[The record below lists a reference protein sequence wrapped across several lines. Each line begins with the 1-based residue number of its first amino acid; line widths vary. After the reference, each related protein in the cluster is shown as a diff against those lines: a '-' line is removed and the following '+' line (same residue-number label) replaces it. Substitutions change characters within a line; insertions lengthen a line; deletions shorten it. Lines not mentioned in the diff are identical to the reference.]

1 MPCEGAR
8 HPEID
13 VGTWSIS
20 TLFIRMMWFRLTLT
34 MLWPSDNV
42 TAVLRLRTVTVVCLA
57 VAAVVTVAIR
67 ETPAGVAQ

>member
-1 MPCEGAR
+1 MLFR
-8 HPEID
+8 SEID

-57 VAAVVTVAIR
+57 VAAVMTVAIR
-67 ETPAGVAQ
+67 ETPAGVAR

>member
-1 MPCEGAR
+1 
-8 HPEID
+8 
-13 VGTWSIS
+13 
-20 TLFIRMMWFRLTLT
+20 MMWFRLTLT

-67 ETPAGVAQ
+67 ETPAGVAR